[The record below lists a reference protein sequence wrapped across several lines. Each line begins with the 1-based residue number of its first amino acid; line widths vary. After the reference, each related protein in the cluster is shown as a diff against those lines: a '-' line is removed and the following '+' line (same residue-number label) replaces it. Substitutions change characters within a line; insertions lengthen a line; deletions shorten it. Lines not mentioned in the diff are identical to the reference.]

1 MAKFMFS
8 MFLGHHLCCWNMMD
22 ALDGFIDGMDALLG
36 WIDGMDGLDGLIK
49 DCVVC
54 ADMKSV
60 ASADKT
66 SFV

>member
-1 MAKFMFS
+1 
-8 MFLGHHLCCWNMMD
+8 MD
-22 ALDGFIDGMDALLG
+22 VLLG
-36 WIDGMDGLDGLIK
+36 WIVGMDGMIHCTK
-49 DCVVC
+49 VSAVC

>member
-1 MAKFMFS
+1 
-8 MFLGHHLCCWNMMD
+8 MMD

-36 WIDGMDGLDGLIK
+36 WIDGMDGLLGWIDGMDGMIHCTK
-49 DCVVC
+49 VSVVC

-60 ASADKT
+60 ASAGKT